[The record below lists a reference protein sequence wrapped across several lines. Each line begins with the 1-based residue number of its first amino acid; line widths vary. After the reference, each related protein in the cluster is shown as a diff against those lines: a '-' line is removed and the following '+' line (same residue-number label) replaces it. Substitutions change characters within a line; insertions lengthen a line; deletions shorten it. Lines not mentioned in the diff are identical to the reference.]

1 MVEIKMFLCQAVLE
15 LPDRIGYG
23 LALEKLNK

>member
-15 LPDRIGYG
+15 LPDCAGYG
-23 LALEKLNK
+23 LALEKLK